1 MSTAGEFNIYAS
13 SVETMKKQIRV
24 IFQAIKKEISV
35 ELDDSYSP
43 KTVETF
49 LENLPIEVSIHRWG
63 DELYT
68 EKTKIS
74 EEPENAKINVKLFD
88 VAYWPEGKALCLF
101 FGPTPISKAGEILAY
116 SPVNI
121 VGKIIAHNNE
131 EQDILNKIRDGE
143 RVVFK

>member
-1 MSTAGEFNIYAS
+1 
-13 SVETMKKQIRV
+13 MKKQIRV
-24 IFQAIKKEISV
+24 IFQDIKKEISV
-35 ELDDSYSP
+35 ELDDLHSP
-43 KTVETF
+43 KTVET
-49 LENLPIEVSIHRWG
+49 LVENLPIEVSIHRWG

-74 EEPENAKINVKLFD
+74 EEPENAKIKVNLFD

-101 FGPTPISKAGEILAY
+101 FGPTPSSKAGEILAY

-121 VGKIIAHNNE
+121 VGKIIAYNNE
-131 EQDILNKIRDGE
+131 EQDVLNKIRDGQ

>member
-1 MSTAGEFNIYAS
+1 
-13 SVETMKKQIRV
+13 MKKQIRV
-24 IFQAIKKEISV
+24 IFQDIKREIPV
-35 ELDDSYSP
+35 ELDDSHSP
-43 KTVETF
+43 KTVETL

-68 EKTKIS
+68 EKTKIA
-74 EEPENAKINVKLFD
+74 EEPENAKIKVNLFD

-101 FGPTPISKAGEILAY
+101 FGPTPISKTGEILAY

-131 EQDILNKIRDGE
+131 EHDVLNKIRDSE